1 MYGPGIRRRLY
12 GIRKRRDT
20 LYEGNLVICDQEQQ
34 YSRNLLQMFARN
46 READIQMYLFHT
58 IEEVEKFAE
67 QKPVHTLLI
76 GKEYPP
82 EQRAQIP
89 ATEKFVLVKS
99 RQDQLGENEAGIYRY
114 QSAEDIWSQMCYE
127 PTPPQPGKLAKP
139 QSERFT
145 SSQPGKLTKPQ
156 SERLTS
162 SQNRMVRPPED
173 SNTGIRRKRPQKP
186 GADEYRETLKN
197 SASRDQRQR
206 QQEFRPEERRR
217 GSRKANPE
225 ERKEA
230 PYISET
236 DEIPDRR
243 PEPKT
248 DGRGQKASARYRTNT
263 RGELIG
269 VYSPVH
275 RIGKTRFAME
285 LGREMAKK
293 EPVLYLNM
301 EEYAG
306 GSYYFPDQTGQTLA
320 DLLYYSRQEKGNLGL
335 RISTMAGQDEALD
348 YILPIP
354 CVQDLQGVSGEE
366 WLRLFEQIRENCI
379 YQKVIL
385 DLGDS
390 VNGLFQILEECHT
403 VYTPYIEDEVARAKL
418 NQYAENLRRTGR
430 EKVLEKTIQKKLKQ
444 RY

>member
-1 MYGPGIRRRLY
+1 M
-12 GIRKRRDT
+12 
-20 LYEGNLVICDQEQQ
+20 YEGNLVICDQEQQ

-46 READIQMYLFHT
+46 RETDIQMYLFHT

-127 PTPPQPGKLAKP
+127 PTVP
-139 QSERFT
+139 
-145 SSQPGKLTKPQ
+145 QPGKLTKPQ
-156 SERLTS
+156 SERLTP

-186 GADEYRETLKN
+186 GADECRETLKN
-197 SASRDQRQR
+197 SAARDQRQR

-243 PEPKT
+243 PEPKA
-248 DGRGQKASARYRTNT
+248 DGKGQKTSARYRTNT